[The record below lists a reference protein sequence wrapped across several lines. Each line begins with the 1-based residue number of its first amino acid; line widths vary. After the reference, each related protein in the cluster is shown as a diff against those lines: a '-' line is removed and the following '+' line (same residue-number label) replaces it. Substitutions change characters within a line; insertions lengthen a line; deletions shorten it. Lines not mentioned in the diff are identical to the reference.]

1 MAKRREASG
10 RRPVPARSPAA
21 QLDRALET
29 MMAAT
34 GAPRPRISPAIA
46 ALLSIASDLR
56 DLPRA
61 GFKER
66 LAAGLA
72 AREAQPS
79 AMQARA
85 PAPAQ
90 AETIQ
95 PRGAASSYRAE
106 PHLFVRNAAG
116 LMDFLKRA
124 FDAHEV
130 SCHKLPDG
138 LIAHAEMRIGDST
151 IGIGDA
157 TGAAAPM
164 PAMFHLHVDDPDAV
178 YRRALAA
185 GGVSLG
191 EPADQPWG
199 YRSAG
204 VQDPGGNQWWINA
217 PITSSVASGSGSGV
231 SAAAPEGLNPVMP
244 FMFIRAAAQAVEFYQ
259 QVFGA
264 RELMRETGPDGGVSH
279 AQFQIGQSQFMI
291 SNPASQDV
299 SEYAE
304 KGWAR
309 TPQDLGGSP
318 VHLYVQVPDV
328 DSVFSKALAAGAKV
342 VHPVDDMEWG
352 DRVGGF
358 EDPFGHVWYV
368 ATPLSAAGARRPA
381 DDQ

>member
-1 MAKRREASG
+1 MAKRGEASG
-10 RRPVPARSPAA
+10 RRRAPARSPAA

-29 MMAAT
+29 ITAGT
-34 GAPRPRISPAIA
+34 GAPRPRISPTIA
-46 ALLSIASDLR
+46 ALLNIASDLQ

-61 GFKER
+61 GLKQR

-72 AREAQPS
+72 TRQAQPR
-79 AMQARA
+79 AMEER
-85 PAPAQ
+85 APAQ
-90 AETIQ
+90 APAGTIQ
-95 PRGAASSYRAE
+95 PRSAAGSYRAE
-106 PHLFVRNAAG
+106 PHLLVRNAAG

-124 FDAHEV
+124 FGAREV

-138 LIAHAEMRIGDST
+138 LIAHAEMRIGDCA

-157 TGAAAPM
+157 TGGTAPM
-164 PAMFHLHVDDPDAV
+164 PAMFHLHVGDPDAV
-178 YRRALAA
+178 YRSALAA
-185 GGVSLG
+185 GGVSLSQ
-191 EPADQPWG
+191 PADQPWG
-199 YRSAG
+199 LRSAG

-217 PITSSVASGSGSGV
+217 PITPGAAARSGSAV
-231 SAAAPEGLNPVMP
+231 STAAPQSLNAVMP

-264 RELMRETGPDGGVSH
+264 RELKRETGPGGMVSH

-291 SNPASQDV
+291 SNPAAQDA
-299 SEYAE
+299 SEYS
-304 KGWAR
+304 R
-309 TPQDLGGSP
+309 TPQELGGSP

-342 VHPVDDMEWG
+342 VHPVDDMGWG

-368 ATPLSAAGARRPA
+368 ATPLSAAGARQA
-381 DDQ
+381 SD